1 MTHKLD
7 AAVTAIRRHMY
18 EVTRHRASMNE
29 HMLAAGAQLLALR
42 ARIEAGEC
50 GDVVWWEWFDANV
63 RHSRKD
69 AEKLMQIAE
78 GHTLWRGVPFSVAR
92 VSPVGSRAE

>member
-18 EVTRHRASMNE
+18 EVTRHRTSMNE

-50 GDVVWWEWFDANV
+50 GDVDWWEWFDANV

-69 AEKLMQIAE
+69 AEKLMRIAE
-78 GHTLWRGVPFSVAR
+78 ADLTEL
-92 VSPVGSRAE
+92 GS

>member
-1 MTHKLD
+1 MTHKFD
-7 AAVTAIRRHMY
+7 AAVTAIRRHMF
-18 EVTRHRASMNE
+18 EMTSHRASMNE

-50 GDVVWWEWFDANV
+50 GDVDWWEWFDANV

-69 AEKLMQIAE
+69 AEKLMRIAQADLTE
-78 GHTLWRGVPFSVAR
+78 L
-92 VSPVGSRAE
+92 GS

>member
-18 EVTRHRASMNE
+18 EVTRHRASMN
-29 HMLAAGAQLLALR
+29 ALR

-50 GDVVWWEWFDANV
+50 GDVDWWEWFDANV

-69 AEKLMQIAE
+69 AEKLMRIAE
-78 GHTLWRGVPFSVAR
+78 ADLSEL
-92 VSPVGSRAE
+92 GS